1 MQMSSASPLIA
12 FVKSGVAGLRPSERR
27 RWEREG
33 TGRNGAGTEL
43 DWVKDGNSGSP
54 GRLDSH
60 FVSFVTSRLS
70 SPRGGAVAT
79 ALCPA
84 PAGPSRGHCPPVTF
98 PWPCRADP
106 SFRRPCAF
114 SSRRDGHAP
123 ARWSAGI
130 PHNIPISS
138 SRFLPLP
145 IRKQFVFMFLQIT
158 SKFRTPGNK
167 RSFVPSAQSLERA
180 INDAPRPIAP
190 GSGALPAR
198 AVRGEARICR
208 AGGDEGLRVCDGTPA
223 ERRAG
228 ALPSGRSVG
237 AGIPP
242 FSLSG
247 AGLRARHPK
256 NRWLQNTRGSL
267 ARAKPMLETPQ
278 HSWVCALGKNGGLLS
293 TMGTAEGK
301 TPSRRPGAW
310 HSSRGLLRALRPA
323 EPAARGGCRGRG
335 GGSAP
340 RGGGNAAGCA
350 EAAAAIS
357 RRTVPPMESTWNS
370 PGRWGRAGKCSVA
383 VRHRRDEAGL
393 RPPLPWRSRAASE
406 GFGRCG
412 PRSRLPRGGCAAR
425 SRAAERPGTGA
436 ELHLIGAVV
445 SLTGQSLRN
454 RAKTT
459 EGAERSSSAQVLG
472 RVPEPGILSLALCPS
487 TPRSLRGSASP
498 LRCLQKGQQ
507 PFSVPSQAPA
517 GPELCP
523 WGHAASCHLV
533 ASGAAGEALP
543 RH

>member
-1 MQMSSASPLIA
+1 MRGSGCVTARLQNGERAFCRRGAPWARGFRRSVSPERGSGHATPRIDGCRTRVGLLHERSRCWRFPSIRGSVLLERTAGFSPPWGPQREKPLRVAPGLGTAPGGSCGRSAL
-12 FVKSGVAGLRPSERR
+12 LNRR
-27 RWEREG
+27 
-33 TGRNGAGTEL
+33 
-43 DWVKDGNSGSP
+43 
-54 GRLDSH
+54 
-60 FVSFVTSRLS
+60 
-70 SPRGGAVAT
+70 RGGA
-79 ALCPA
+79 
-84 PAGPSRGHCPPVTF
+84 
-98 PWPCRADP
+98 
-106 SFRRPCAF
+106 
-114 SSRRDGHAP
+114 
-123 ARWSAGI
+123 
-130 PHNIPISS
+130 
-138 SRFLPLP
+138 
-145 IRKQFVFMFLQIT
+145 
-158 SKFRTPGNK
+158 
-167 RSFVPSAQSLERA
+167 
-180 INDAPRPIAP
+180 
-190 GSGALPAR
+190 
-198 AVRGEARICR
+198 
-208 AGGDEGLRVCDGTPA
+208 
-223 ERRAG
+223 AG
-228 ALPSGRSVG
+228 AEG
-237 AGIPP
+237 AAVP
-242 FSLSG
+242 
-247 AGLRARHPK
+247 
-256 NRWLQNTRGSL
+256 
-267 ARAKPMLETPQ
+267 
-278 HSWVCALGKNGGLLS
+278 
-293 TMGTAEGK
+293 
-301 TPSRRPGAW
+301 
-310 HSSRGLLRALRPA
+310 
-323 EPAARGGCRGRG
+323 
-335 GGSAP
+335 P

-370 PGRWGRAGKCSVA
+370 PGWRGRAGKCSVA

-412 PRSRLPRGGCAAR
+412 PQSRLPRGGCAAR

>member
-1 MQMSSASPLIA
+1 MGGPSGGRGLTAPPSRPTGARSRRCRRARPAPGNRRRSLMQMSSASPLIA

-228 ALPSGRSVG
+228 FLPSGRSVG

-267 ARAKPMLETPQ
+267 ARAKPMLEIPQ

-340 RGGGNAAGCA
+340 PGWRQRRRLRRGRSRHFQEDGATYGKHLEFTGPAGTRREVQRCCAAPSGRGRAAPAASLA
-350 EAAAAIS
+350 EPCSIRGLWSLWSSVPAA
-357 RRTVPPMESTWNS
+357 
-370 PGRWGRAGKCSVA
+370 PGRM
-383 VRHRRDEAGL
+383 
-393 RPPLPWRSRAASE
+393 
-406 GFGRCG
+406 CG
-412 PRSRLPRGGCAAR
+412 
-425 SRAAERPGTGA
+425 
-436 ELHLIGAVV
+436 
-445 SLTGQSLRN
+445 
-454 RAKTT
+454 
-459 EGAERSSSAQVLG
+459 
-472 RVPEPGILSLALCPS
+472 
-487 TPRSLRGSASP
+487 
-498 LRCLQKGQQ
+498 
-507 PFSVPSQAPA
+507 SVPD
-517 GPELCP
+517 G
-523 WGHAASCHLV
+523 
-533 ASGAAGEALP
+533 GEA
-543 RH
+543 RDGR